1 MPSLFSIEL
10 FKVPFDNSY
19 KKVFDI
25 DKKVVLLGYDY
36 EKTFHDYVLSVKYE
50 SIDISQPTISN
61 IKRYN
66 NNIIFTLKQNY
77 FDIRNFNYIS
87 LKYNDKY
94 YFYFIT
100 DIVSENDSPV
110 SPSVTITGEWD
121 AWHNHL
127 TDIYFHSVTNS
138 NTIIRAHEDR
148 FIYSDNK
155 YSTTFYRNNNTK
167 TFTEKKLNYDTEK
180 GVYNDEY
187 KMLWLRVTVADEF
200 FTQYNDKLNGTF
212 FKFGTDLTHCTGI
225 RPITN
230 SNFRN
235 VLYIPISIYYK
246 GESVGGVLRQKE
258 IKDTTI
264 TPVHYI
270 TGLYMHD
277 SGTGTPSDVYMPV
290 SGSGIQLEKLPSI
303 NNVLNIMELYNESG
317 ITSYYKSV
325 EYTFNAPYTI
335 EFSKDKDNYYAD
347 IYAPFVRFNNILSG
361 ASSYFG
367 NAIIGMP
374 DKFSDSLQTYT
385 FYSIPQDITVNGNV
399 LKQDFEKMKE
409 LFFDFENEKIINCLP
424 IITPITNIYENDSIE
439 NEPKLF
445 IYPYKYYSLYY
456 NNSEYIL
463 DIPQNKSQYL
473 RYILYTNKK
482 TSQPFIRIL
491 SITNEQS
498 NTDKKQINNG
508 NIYLENSGEI
518 TYAVDA
524 LADYQIR
531 NGAQEKTSVYL
542 NMLNNIIKNGFNV
555 VGVGSAITSGINDLT
570 RIASKYVDL
579 NNTPDNVILSNR
591 GEDDIYIQDNV
602 LIYENT
608 CGDNMLIQEKYKE
621 LYIYGYDYV
630 KIDNITN
637 NSRFWFDYKQTQ
649 NCKLNNP
656 INLTDKQR
664 IERMFD
670 EGVHMFHINYDENKE
685 SVIVNSSMEF
695 NGKNNIERSIATI

>member
-1 MPSLFSIEL
+1 MSSLFSIEL

-36 EKTFHDYVLSVKYE
+36 EKTFHDYVLSINYE

-87 LKYNDKY
+87 LKYNNKY

-100 DIVSENDSPV
+100 SIVSENDNPV
-110 SPSVTITGEWD
+110 NPSVTITGEWD

-127 TDIYFHSVTNS
+127 TDIYFHSITNS

-148 FIYSDNK
+148 FVYSNNK

-167 TFTEKKLNYDTEK
+167 TFTEKELNYDTEK

-187 KMLWLRVTVADEF
+187 KMLWLRLTVADEF
-200 FTQYNDKLNGTF
+200 FTEYNDKLNGTYY
-212 FKFGTDLTHCTGI
+212 KFEDKDPSYCTGI

-246 GESVGGVLRQKE
+246 GESVGGILRQKAFT
-258 IKDTTI
+258 DTTI
-264 TPVHYI
+264 TPSKYI
-270 TGLYMHD
+270 SGEYIYDPTTGSVVKLYVTVN
-277 SGTGTPSDVYMPV
+277 G
-290 SGSGIQLEKLPSI
+290 GSIPLTKLPYI
-303 NNVLNIMELYNESG
+303 NAGLNIMELYNESG
-317 ITSYYKSV
+317 MTSYYKSV
-325 EYTFNAPYTI
+325 EFTFNAPYTI
-335 EFSKDKDNYYAD
+335 EFSKDNNNYYAD
-347 IYAPFVRFNNILSG
+347 IYAPFVRFNNIFSG
-361 ASSYFG
+361 SSSYYG

-374 DKFSDSLQTYT
+374 DKIKDSNYTYT
-385 FYSIPQDITVNGNV
+385 FTKIPVYINSGGT
-399 LKQDFEKMKE
+399 LTQDFEKMKE

-424 IITPITNIYENDSIE
+424 TITPITNIYENDSIK

-491 SITNEQS
+491 SITNEQT
-498 NTDKKQINNG
+498 NTDTKQINNG
-508 NIYLENSGEI
+508 NIYLKNSGEI

-555 VGVGSAITSGINDLT
+555 VGVGGAITSGINDLT
-570 RIASKYVDL
+570 RIASRYVDL

-608 CGDNMLIQEKYKE
+608 CSDNMLIQEKYKE
-621 LYIYGYDYV
+621 LYVYGYDYV

-649 NCKLNNP
+649 NCKLNNT
-656 INLTDKQR
+656 INLADKQR
-664 IERMFD
+664 IEQMFD
-670 EGVHMFHINYDENKE
+670 DGVHMFHINYNENNE

>member
-1 MPSLFSIEL
+1 MASNFSVEL
-10 FKVPFDNSY
+10 LKVPFDNSY

-25 DKKVVLLGYDY
+25 NSVQNNSIDYREIFYDA
-36 EKTFHDYVLSVKYE
+36 VLSKQGDREQILSPAV
-50 SIDISQPTISN
+50 SN

-66 NNIIFTLKQNY
+66 NRIIFTIRNNY
-77 FDIRNFNYIS
+77 FDTRKYNYIV
-87 LKYNDKY
+87 LKYENTY
-94 YFYFIT
+94 FFYFII
-100 DIVSENDSPV
+100 DVISENDNPV
-110 SPSVTITGEWD
+110 NPSTTITGEWD
-121 AWHNHL
+121 IWHNNL
-127 TDIYFHSVTNS
+127 NSIYKDRIINN

-148 FIYSDNK
+148 FEYSNHT
-155 YSTTFYRNNNTK
+155 YFTTFYRNNNTK
-167 TFTEKKLNYDTEK
+167 TFTEKVLNYDAEK
-180 GVYNDEY
+180 NVYNDEY

-212 FKFGTDLTHCTGI
+212 FRFGTDLTHCTGI

-246 GESVGGVLRQKE
+246 GESVGGLLRQKE

-264 TPVHYI
+264 TPSHYI
-270 TGLYMHD
+270 TGLYLHD
-277 SGTGTPSDVYMPV
+277 SGTGAPSKVYMPV

-303 NNVLNIMELYNESG
+303 NHGLNIMELYNENG

-335 EFSKDKDNYYAD
+335 EFSKDNNNYYAD

-361 ASSYFG
+361 SSSYYG

-374 DKFSDSLQTYT
+374 DKFSDTLLTYT
-385 FYSIPQDITVNGNV
+385 FYSIPQDITVNGDT

-424 IITPITNIYENDSIE
+424 AITPITDININDSIE
-439 NEPKLF
+439 KEPKLF

-463 DIPQNKSQYL
+463 DIPQNKTQYL
-473 RYILYTNKK
+473 RYIIYTNKK

-491 SITNEQS
+491 SR
-498 NTDKKQINNG
+498 TDVPSKTDIKQINNG
-508 NIYLENSGEI
+508 NIYLKNSGEI
-518 TYAVDA
+518 TYAIDA
-524 LADYQIR
+524 LTDYQIR

-555 VGVGSAITSGINDLT
+555 VGVGGAITSGINDLT
-570 RIASKYVDL
+570 RIASRYVDL

-608 CGDNMLIQEKYKE
+608 CSDNMLIQEKYKE
-621 LYIYGYDYV
+621 FYIYGYDYV

-664 IERMFD
+664 IEQMFD
-670 EGVHMFHINYDENKE
+670 EGVHMFHINYDDK
-685 SVIVNSSMEF
+685 SGTYIVNTTMEF

>member
-1 MPSLFSIEL
+1 M
-10 FKVPFDNSY
+10 
-19 KKVFDI
+19 
-25 DKKVVLLGYDY
+25 
-36 EKTFHDYVLSVKYE
+36 
-50 SIDISQPTISN
+50 

-66 NNIIFTLKQNY
+66 NNIIFTIKDRYFSLRNY
-77 FDIRNFNYIS
+77 NYIA
-87 LKYNDKY
+87 LYYDEEY

-100 DIVSENDSPV
+100 NIVSENDNPV
-110 SPSVTITGEWD
+110 NPAVTITGEWD
-121 AWHNHL
+121 IWHNHL
-127 TDIYFHSVTNS
+127 TDMYFNNVINM

-148 FIYSDNK
+148 FEYSAHT
-155 YSTTFYRNNNTK
+155 YFTTFYRNNNTK
-167 TFTEKKLNYDTEK
+167 TFTEKVLNYDTEK
-180 GVYNDEY
+180 EVYNDEY

-200 FTQYNDKLNGTF
+200 FTEYNDKLNGTF
-212 FKFGTDLTHCTGI
+212 YKFGTDLINCTGI

-258 IKDTTI
+258 IEDTTI

-270 TGLYMHD
+270 TGLYFHD
-277 SGTGTPSDVYMPV
+277 SGTGSPVKVYMPV
-290 SGSGIQLEKLPSI
+290 SGNAIQLSKLPSI
-303 NNVLNIMELYNESG
+303 NQGLNIMELYNESV
-317 ITSYYKSV
+317 ITSYYKSD
-325 EYTFNAPYTI
+325 EFTFNAPYTI
-335 EFSKDKDNYYAD
+335 EFSQNGEEYYAD
-347 IYAPFVRFNNILSG
+347 IYAPFVRFKNIFSG
-361 ASSYFG
+361 ASSYYG

-385 FYSIPQDITVNGNV
+385 FNSIPQDITVNGNA

-424 IITPITNIYENDSIE
+424 TITPITDINRNNKIE
-439 NEPKLF
+439 KEPKLF

-463 DIPQNKSQYL
+463 DIPQNKTQYL
-473 RYILYTNKK
+473 RYIIYTNKK

-491 SITNEQS
+491 SR
-498 NTDKKQINNG
+498 TDVPSKTGIKQINNG
-508 NIYLENSGEI
+508 NIYLKNSGEI
-518 TYAVDA
+518 TYAIDA
-524 LADYQIR
+524 LTDYQIR

-555 VGVGSAITSGINDLT
+555 VGVGGAITSGINDLT
-570 RIASKYVDL
+570 RIASRYVDL

-608 CGDNMLIQEKYKE
+608 CSDNMLIQEKYKE
-621 LYIYGYDYV
+621 FYIYGYDYV

-670 EGVHMFHINYDENKE
+670 EGVHMFHINYDKV
-685 SVIVNSSMEF
+685 SDTYIVNTTMEF

>member
-1 MPSLFSIEL
+1 MSGRFSVEF

-25 DKKVVLLGYDY
+25 NSFKGDIRLEKVFHNEVLL
-36 EKTFHDYVLSVKYE
+36 KSSSVFKIQE
-50 SIDISQPTISN
+50 PSVAN

-66 NNIIFTLKQNY
+66 NNIILTIRDNY
-77 FDIRNFNYIS
+77 FSMRNYNYIA
-87 LKYNDKY
+87 LYYDEEY

-100 DIVSENDSPV
+100 DIVSENDNPV
-110 SPSVTITGEWD
+110 NPSVTITGEWD
-121 AWHNHL
+121 CWHNHL
-127 TDIYFHSVTNS
+127 TDMYYRKVINN
-138 NTIIRAHEDR
+138 NTIIRAHENR
-148 FIYSDNK
+148 FTYSGGK

-167 TFTEKKLNYDTEK
+167 TFTEKALNYDTQK
-180 GVYNDEY
+180 NVYNDEY

-212 FKFGTDLTHCTGI
+212 FSFGTTLTHCTGI

-246 GESVGGVLRQKE
+246 GESVGGTLRQKE

-264 TPVHYI
+264 TPVNYI
-270 TGLYMHD
+270 TGLYMHEI
-277 SGTGTPSDVYMPV
+277 STGSPSKVYMPV
-290 SGSGIQLEKLPSI
+290 SGSGIQLEKLPTI
-303 NNVLNIMELYNESG
+303 NNGLNIMELYNESG

-335 EFSKDKDNYYAD
+335 EFSKNNDNYYAD

-374 DKFSDSLQTYT
+374 DKFSDSEQTYT
-385 FYSIPQDITVNGNV
+385 FYSIPQDIIINNNT
-399 LKQDFEKMKE
+399 LTQDFEKMKE

-424 IITPITNIYENDSIE
+424 TITPTTNVQDLDYEE

-473 RYILYTNKK
+473 RYIIYTNKK

-491 SITNEQS
+491 SRTDDTS
-498 NTDKKQINNG
+498 NTDIKQINNG
-508 NIYLENSGEI
+508 NIYLKNSGEI
-518 TYAVDA
+518 TYAIDA
-524 LADYQIR
+524 LTDYQIR

-555 VGVGSAITSGINDLT
+555 VGVGGAITSGINDLT

-608 CGDNMLIQEKYKE
+608 CSDNMLIQEKYKE
-621 LYIYGYDYV
+621 FYIYGYDYV
-630 KIDNITN
+630 KIDNITS

-656 INLTDKQR
+656 INLTDKKR

-670 EGVHMFHINYDENKE
+670 DGVHMFHINYDKV
-685 SVIVNSSMEF
+685 SDTYIVNTTMEF

>member
-1 MPSLFSIEL
+1 MASLFSIEL

-25 DKKVVLLGYDY
+25 NSIKGDIRPEKVFHNEILL
-36 EKTFHDYVLSVKYE
+36 KTPLH
-50 SIDISQPTISN
+50 ISLQAPTVSN

-66 NNIIFTLKQNY
+66 NNIIFTIKDHYFSLRNY
-77 FDIRNFNYIS
+77 NYIA
-87 LKYNDKY
+87 LYYDEEY

-100 DIVSENDSPV
+100 NIVSENDNPV
-110 SPSVTITGEWD
+110 NPSVTITGEWD
-121 AWHNHL
+121 IWHNHL
-127 TDIYFHSVTNS
+127 TDMYFNNVINM

-148 FIYSDNK
+148 FEYSN
-155 YSTTFYRNNNTK
+155 YTYFTTFYRNNNTK
-167 TFTEKKLNYDTEK
+167 TFTEKILNYDTTK
-180 GVYNDEY
+180 NVYNDEY

-212 FKFGTDLTHCTGI
+212 FKFGTDLINCTGI

-264 TPVHYI
+264 TPAHYI
-270 TGLYMHD
+270 TGLYMHE
-277 SGTGTPSDVYMPV
+277 SGTGTPSKVFIPV

-303 NNVLNIMELYNESG
+303 NHGLNIMELYNENG

-335 EFSKDKDNYYAD
+335 EFSKNNDNYYAD

-361 ASSYFG
+361 SSSYFG

-374 DKFSDSLQTYT
+374 DKFRDSTLTYT
-385 FYSIPQDITVNGNV
+385 FSSIPQDITVNGDT

-424 IITPITNIYENDSIE
+424 TITPITDININDSIE
-439 NEPKLF
+439 KEPKLF

-463 DIPQNKSQYL
+463 DIPQNKTQYL
-473 RYILYTNKK
+473 RYIIYTNKK

-491 SITNEQS
+491 SRTDIPS
-498 NTDKKQINNG
+498 NTDRKQINNG
-508 NIYLENSGEI
+508 NIYLKNSGEI
-518 TYAVDA
+518 TYAIDA
-524 LADYQIR
+524 LTDYQIR

-555 VGVGSAITSGINDLT
+555 VGVGGTITSGINDLT
-570 RIASKYVDL
+570 RIASRYVDL

-608 CGDNMLIQEKYKE
+608 CSDNMLIQEKYKE
-621 LYIYGYDYV
+621 FYIYGYDYI

-656 INLTDKQR
+656 INLADKQR
-664 IERMFD
+664 IEQMFD
-670 EGVHMFHINYDENKE
+670 DGVHMFHINYDKV
-685 SVIVNSSMEF
+685 SDSYIVNTTMEF

>member
-1 MPSLFSIEL
+1 MSSLFSIEL

-25 DKKVVLLGYDY
+25 NSIKGDIRPEKVFHNEILL
-36 EKTFHDYVLSVKYE
+36 KTYHPISLQAPSV
-50 SIDISQPTISN
+50 SM

-66 NNIIFTLKQNY
+66 NNIIFTIKDRYFNLRNY
-77 FDIRNFNYIS
+77 NYIA
-87 LKYNDKY
+87 LYYDEEY

-100 DIVSENDSPV
+100 NIVSENDNPV
-110 SPSVTITGEWD
+110 NPAVTITGEWD
-121 AWHNHL
+121 IWHNHL
-127 TDIYFHSVTNS
+127 SDMYFNNVINM

-148 FIYSDNK
+148 FEYSAHT
-155 YSTTFYRNNNTK
+155 YFTTFYRNNNTK
-167 TFTEKKLNYDTEK
+167 TFTEKVLNYDTEK
-180 GVYNDEY
+180 EVYNDEY

-200 FTQYNDKLNGTF
+200 FTQYNDKLKGSF
-212 FKFGTDLTHCTGI
+212 YMFGTDYTECTGI

-235 VLYIPISIYYK
+235 VIYIPISIYYK
-246 GESVGGVLRQKE
+246 GESVGGILRQKE
-258 IKDTTI
+258 IEDTTI
-264 TPVHYI
+264 APTHYI
-270 TGLYMHD
+270 TGLYLHET
-277 SGTGTPSDVYMPV
+277 GTGSPSKVYMPV
-290 SGSGIQLEKLPSI
+290 SGSGIQLEKLPLI
-303 NNVLNIMELYNESG
+303 NSGLNIMELYNENG

-325 EYTFNAPYTI
+325 EFTFNAPYRI
-335 EFSKDKDNYYAD
+335 EFSNDNDNYYAD
-347 IYAPFVRFNNILSG
+347 IYAPFVRFKNILSE
-361 ASSYFG
+361 SSTYSG

-374 DKFSDSLQTYT
+374 DKFSDSLHTYT
-385 FYSIPQDITVNGNV
+385 FISIPQDITVNGNT

-424 IITPITNIYENDSIE
+424 TISPITDININDSIE
-439 NEPKLF
+439 KEPKLF

-463 DIPQNKSQYL
+463 DIPQNKTQYL
-473 RYILYTNKK
+473 RYIIYTNKK

-491 SITNEQS
+491 SR
-498 NTDKKQINNG
+498 TDVPSKTDIKQINNG
-508 NIYLENSGEI
+508 NIYLKNSGEV
-518 TYAVDA
+518 TYAIDA
-524 LADYQIR
+524 LTDYQIR

-555 VGVGSAITSGINDLT
+555 VGVGGAITSGINDLT
-570 RIASKYVDL
+570 RIASRYVDL

-608 CGDNMLIQEKYKE
+608 CSDNMLIQEKYKE
-621 LYIYGYDYV
+621 FYIYGYDYV

-656 INLTDKQR
+656 INLADKQR
-664 IERMFD
+664 IEQMFD
-670 EGVHMFHINYDENKE
+670 DGVHMFHINYDDK
-685 SVIVNSSMEF
+685 SDTYIVNTSMEF